1 LKKELIYDRMKRFI
15 KIFMKKLILCLCTL
29 ILLSITT
36 NDVYARPEGIKKTF
50 TITGYYSPLP
60 NQNFYITGSYESEKR
75 LNGQGIAGAD
85 GTAVYPGMIAAP
97 QTYAFGTQICIPNLG
112 CGKVHDRGGAIV
124 EQGQTNLAKHDRL
137 DVWMGYGE
145 EGLLRALAWGVEH
158 VECEMYPESANIDI
172 RMNFEVPPQLND
184 IIDLPNRPIFSQ
196 NLSIGNTG
204 ERVKSLQLALN
215 RLGFYE
221 GFQDGVFNTEVKDA
235 VFQFQRKYFILNK
248 ESDVGAGN
256 FGPQTRAKL
265 TEILYK
271 NNVQEK
277 IKEAWDNFHF
287 DEEMSTGEQNH
298 DVFKL
303 QQMLVQREFMTVN
316 PTGYFGPKTKAA
328 LIEFQIAEGII
339 RSQYAAGAGNVGP
352 KTKERLNEILIEEKE
367 QYENEQLLQLA
378 YKKERN
384 QFAIIAGKPL
394 EFKQTVAQQ

>member
-1 LKKELIYDRMKRFI
+1 
-15 KIFMKKLILCLCTL
+15 MKKIILCLCAFIAINTV
-29 ILLSITT
+29 T
-36 NDVYARPEGIKKTF
+36 NDVYARTEGTKKTF

-60 NQNFYITGSYESEKR
+60 NQNFYITGSYESEIR

-97 QTYAFGTQICIPNLG
+97 YTYEFGTQICIPNLG

-124 EQGQTNLAKHDRL
+124 EKGKRNLAKHDRL
-137 DVWMGYGE
+137 DIWMGYGE

-158 VECEMYPESANIDI
+158 LECEIYPESTNIDI

-184 IIDLPNRPIFSQ
+184 IIDVPNRPIFSQ
-196 NLSIGNTG
+196 NLYYGATG
-204 ERVKSLQLALN
+204 EKVKSLQLALN

-221 GFQDGVFNTEVKDA
+221 GFQDGVFNEEVKKA
-235 VFQFQRKYFILNK
+235 VFKFQKKYFILEK
-248 ESDVGAGN
+248 ETDLGAGS
-256 FGPQTRAKL
+256 FGPQTRGKL

-271 NNVQEK
+271 NNVQERIQEVWNK
-277 IKEAWDNFHF
+277 FHF
-287 DEEMSTGEQNH
+287 EENLSKGEQSH

-328 LIEFQIAEGII
+328 LIEFQIAEEII
-339 RSQYAAGAGNVGP
+339 QSQYSAGAGTVGP
-352 KTKERLNEILIEEKE
+352 KTKERLNEILQEEKE
-367 QYENEQLLQLA
+367 QYENEILLQIA
-378 YKKERN
+378 YQKERN